1 MPLAISAC
9 DLQKYRRPW
18 PVANDGCR
26 RLQTVADD
34 RFRTTLAQRPTMGTT
49 SPLKVPSGVYVM
61 TRSDAV
67 SPSTQVELSDIPP
80 AFAPTR
86 THPIRVRSR
95 PMPAGVRIARH
106 THAWAQVAY
115 ASRGVL
121 RVGTLGTTWMVP
133 PSRAIWVPPHVTH
146 EVIIVEEAFLRTLY
160 IDENAVPPG
169 LDACRVVEV
178 SNLLREV
185 IAALDMPGLSATR
198 EQVLGALAL
207 DELTRSEP
215 LPLSVPMPNEK
226 RLRALCEA
234 VIADP
239 ANSDSLEQ
247 WAASVGASTRTIARL
262 FRQELG
268 VSFSQWRQ
276 QALLARAIPLLSQGR
291 PLAHVAQELGY
302 QSQSAFSAM
311 FRRAFGKSPRA
322 FIERSS
328 ERYQGEEEADTGGQ
342 ASRDATQLADMPA
355 FDS

>member
-1 MPLAISAC
+1 MDTNSHFRVPPIGFRMP
-9 DLQKYRRPW
+9 
-18 PVANDGCR
+18 
-26 RLQTVADD
+26 
-34 RFRTTLAQRPTMGTT
+34 
-49 SPLKVPSGVYVM
+49 SPAAPPLS
-61 TRSDAV
+61 TRVDFA
-67 SPSTQVELSDIPP
+67 DIPP
-80 AFAPTR
+80 EFAPTR
-86 THPIRVRSR
+86 AHPIRVRSR

-106 THAWAQVAY
+106 THAWAQLAY

-121 RVGTLGTTWMVP
+121 RIATAGTTWMVP

-146 EVIIVEEAFLRTLY
+146 EVVIVEEAFLRTLY
-160 IDENAVPPG
+160 IDELAVPAG
-169 LDACRVVEV
+169 MAACRVVEV

-185 IAALDMPGLSATR
+185 IAALDIAELSTTR

-247 WAASVGASTRTIARL
+247 WASSVGASTRTIARL

-322 FIERSS
+322 FIERDS
-328 ERYQGEEEADTGGQ
+328 ERDSERDPERGTMRDDADLEVD
-342 ASRDATQLADMPA
+342 ASG
-355 FDS
+355 S